1 MGLCSFLLFTC
12 LCITMYSTIVSGRN
26 TTQVSFSNDR
36 LSLLNFMSS
45 ITSDPENALESW
57 KSSKQVC
64 NWTGIGCSDKLNR
77 VVQLDLSGKS
87 LRGTISSVISDLSFL
102 SVLDLSGNYFSGRIP
117 PQIGQLGRLTQL
129 SLASNLLVGEIPAE
143 LGNLTKL
150 VYLNLGSNR
159 IVGEIPVSL
168 LCNGSSSTLE
178 YIDLSNNSLGGK
190 IPLLDHCELN
200 ELKFFLLWSNKL
212 VGRIPQALSKS
223 SKLQWLDLESNSLI
237 GELPLEMV
245 HKMPEL
251 QFLYL
256 SYNGFISHNGNTDL
270 EPFFLSLLN
279 SSNLQE
285 LELAGNH
292 LGGAIPTVIGNLS
305 SNLLQLH
312 LGENHIFGSIPPSI
326 SNLVNLTLLNLSSNF
341 LNGSIPIE
349 LCQMKK
355 LERVFLSNNSLTGE
369 IPADFGDVPHLGLLD
384 LSMNKLSGSIPVT
397 LSNLIQLRRLL
408 LYENQLSGTI
418 PSSLG
423 ECINLEILDLSRNQI
438 SGSIPNKLAGLRSL
452 KLYLNLSSNFLQGSI
467 PLELSKMDM
476 VLAIDLSSNKLTGEI
491 PAQLGSCIAL
501 ESLNVSSNFLQSPLP
516 IQLGNLPYLQE
527 LDVSSNIL
535 FGELPHFLQE
545 SSTLKKLNLSFNNFS
560 GIVPHDKGVFSS
572 LTSDSLLGNPK
583 LCGSICG
590 IPTCKKKPF
599 RKSSIILPLVIILS
613 AAPIICLFGFVK
625 SRAKRRSSVVSGC
638 GSVLSEDIGNK
649 SPNYRKISYLQL
661 VEATDGFNQ
670 SNLIGSGRFGHVYKG
685 ILQSDNMKIAVKVLD
700 PKIGGEISRSFKRE
714 CQVLKRTRHR
724 NLVRIITTCSKPDFN
739 ALVFPLMSK
748 GSLECHLYPES
759 ADGNLNTDNNDRCS
773 LSLMQLLNICS
784 DVAEGVAYLHHDS
797 PVQVIHCDLKP
808 SNILLDDDMTAL
820 ITDFGI
826 SRLIKDGGGDGSENK
841 IAVVDMSMPS
851 FDSTT
856 GLLCGSV
863 GYIAPEYGLGRNVST
878 KGDVYS
884 FGVLLLEILTGKR
897 PTDVLF
903 HQGSTL
909 HEWVKRHYP
918 YNLESIIKQ
927 SLLTTPTIIV
937 QNSIK
942 VRRDVIFEMVEI
954 GIMCTQHSPSM
965 RPSMTSIAQEMTW
978 MKEYLTDLITEE
990 EEEIEKSTRI
1000 HETRINVD

>member
-1 MGLCSFLLFTC
+1 MGLCGFLLFTC

-64 NWTGIGCSDKLNR
+64 NWTGIGCSHKLNR

-87 LRGTISSVISDLSFL
+87 LRGMISSVISDLSFL

-117 PQIGQLGRLTQL
+117 PQIGQ
-129 SLASNLLVGEIPAE
+129 
-143 LGNLTKL
+143 
-150 VYLNLGSNR
+150 LGSNR

-200 ELKFFLLWSNKL
+200 ELKFLLLWSNKL

-223 SKLQWLDLESNSLI
+223 SKLQWLDLESNSLT

-256 SYNGFISHNGNTDL
+256 SYNGFISHNL

-292 LGGAIPTVIGNLS
+292 LGGEIPTVIGNLS

-452 KLYLNLSSNFLQGSI
+452 KLYLNLSSNFLRGSI

-476 VLAIDLSSNKLTGEI
+476 VLAIDLSSNELTGEI

-501 ESLNVSSNFLQSPLP
+501 ESLNVSSNFLLSPLP

-535 FGELPHFLQE
+535 FGELPYFLEE

-572 LTSDSLLGNPK
+572 LTSESLLGNPK
-583 LCGSICG
+583 LCGSISG

-625 SRAKRRSSVVSGC
+625 SRARRRSSVVSGC
-638 GSVLSEDIGNK
+638 GSVLSEDVGNK

-661 VEATDGFNQ
+661 VEATDAFNQ

-748 GSLECHLYPES
+748 GSLECHLYTES
-759 ADGNLNTDNNDRCS
+759 ADGNHNDRCS

-897 PTDVLF
+897 PTDALF

-909 HEWVKRHYP
+909 HEWVKHHYP

-927 SLLTTPTIIV
+927 SLLTTPSIIV
-937 QNSIK
+937 ENSIK
-942 VRRDVIFEMVEI
+942 VRRDVVFEMVEI

-965 RPSMTSIAQEMTW
+965 RPSMTNIAQEMTW

-990 EEEIEKSTRI
+990 EEEIEKSTRS

>member
-1 MGLCSFLLFTC
+1 M
-12 LCITMYSTIVSGRN
+12 
-26 TTQVSFSNDR
+26 
-36 LSLLNFMSS
+36 
-45 ITSDPENALESW
+45 
-57 KSSKQVC
+57 
-64 NWTGIGCSDKLNR
+64 
-77 VVQLDLSGKS
+77 
-87 LRGTISSVISDLSFL
+87 
-102 SVLDLSGNYFSGRIP
+102 
-117 PQIGQLGRLTQL
+117 
-129 SLASNLLVGEIPAE
+129 
-143 LGNLTKL
+143 
-150 VYLNLGSNR
+150 
-159 IVGEIPVSL
+159 
-168 LCNGSSSTLE
+168 
-178 YIDLSNNSLGGK
+178 
-190 IPLLDHCELN
+190 
-200 ELKFFLLWSNKL
+200 
-212 VGRIPQALSKS
+212 GRIPQSLSKAT
-223 SKLQWLDLESNSLI
+223 KLQLLDLESNSLT

-256 SYNGFISHNGNTDL
+256 SYNGFISHNANTDL
-270 EPFFLSLLN
+270 KPFFLSLLN
-279 SSNLQE
+279 FYFSVKFIPLLHICDN
-285 LELAGNH
+285 NR
-292 LGGAIPTVIGNLS
+292 LGGEIPTIIGNLS
-305 SNLLQLH
+305 SNLFQLH

-349 LCQMKK
+349 LCHVKK

-369 IPADFGDVPHLGLLD
+369 IPADFGDVPHLGFLD
-384 LSMNKLSGSIPVT
+384 SSTNKLSGSIPVT
-397 LSNLIQLRRLL
+397 LSNLIQFL

-423 ECINLEILDLSRNQI
+423 DCINLEILDLSRNQI

-467 PLELSKMDM
+467 PLELSKMDI
-476 VLAIDLSSNKLTGEI
+476 VLAIDVSSNKLTGEI

-501 ESLNVSSNFLQSPLP
+501 EYLNISSNFLRSLLP

-527 LDVSSNIL
+527 LDVSSNVL

-560 GIVPHDKGVFSS
+560 GIVPHEKGVFSS
-572 LTSDSLLGNPK
+572 LTSESLLGNPK
-583 LCGSICG
+583 LCGSISG

-599 RKSSIILPLVIILS
+599 RRSSIILPLVIILS

-625 SRAKRRSSVVSGC
+625 SRTKRRSSVVSGC
-638 GSVLSEDIGNK
+638 GSVLSEDMGNK
-649 SPNYRKISYLQL
+649 SPNHRKISYLQL

-670 SNLIGSGRFGHVYKG
+670 SSLIGSGRFGHVYKG
-685 ILQSDNMKIAVKVLD
+685 ILQSDNIKLQ
-700 PKIGGEISRSFKRE
+700 SFKRE

-724 NLVRIITTCSKPDFN
+724 NLVMILTTCSKPDFN
-739 ALVFPLMSK
+739 ALVFLLMSK

-759 ADGNLNTDNNDRCS
+759 ADGNLNNDNDRCS
-773 LSLMQLLNICS
+773 LSLIQLLNICS

-797 PVQVIHCDLKP
+797 PVQVIQCDLKP

-826 SRLIKDGGGDGSENK
+826 SRLIKDRGGAGGDASENK
-841 IAVVDMSMPS
+841 NAVLDMSMPS

-863 GYIAPEYGLGRNVST
+863 GYIAPGTYYGLGRNVST

-927 SLLTTPTIIV
+927 SLLMSPTMIV
-937 QNSIK
+937 ENSVK
-942 VRRDVIFEMVEI
+942 VRRDTE
-954 GIMCTQHSPSM
+954 HDN
-965 RPSMTSIAQEMTW
+965 IAQEMTW
-978 MKEYLTDLITEE
+978 MKEYLTDLITYE
-990 EEEIEKSTRI
+990 EEEIEKYSRI
-1000 HETRINVD
+1000 YETRINVD